1 MSTFRIGTQLTNSRD
16 RYSAA
21 MSVTSLTASSQTYLK
36 AIWNLQEWSDDPVGT
51 SMLAAKVGVRLSTV
65 SEAVR
70 KLTEQGMLQHTRYGS
85 VALTEEGAQHAVAMV
100 RRHRLIETFLAET
113 LGYRWDQ
120 VHEEAE
126 ALEHVVSDFMVDR
139 IDELLG
145 YPTKD
150 PHGDPIPSRAG
161 DIEHPDGAGWSC
173 ASRGW
178 LTVTLVSCSSWLNAA
193 SALVP
198 GWSRARVPLTPIRS
212 RLPWPIGPYRW
223 AVQRPTPSG

>member
-21 MSVTSLTASSQTYLK
+21 MSVTNLTASSQTYLK

-100 RRHRLIETFLAET
+100 RRHRLIETFLA
-113 LGYRWDQ
+113 
-120 VHEEAE
+120 
-126 ALEHVVSDFMVDR
+126 
-139 IDELLG
+139 
-145 YPTKD
+145 
-150 PHGDPIPSRAG
+150 
-161 DIEHPDGAGWSC
+161 
-173 ASRGW
+173 
-178 LTVTLVSCSSWLNAA
+178 
-193 SALVP
+193 
-198 GWSRARVPLTPIRS
+198 
-212 RLPWPIGPYRW
+212 
-223 AVQRPTPSG
+223 

>member
-21 MSVTSLTASSQTYLK
+21 MSVTNLTASSQTYLK

-113 LGYRWDQ
+113 LGS
-120 VHEEAE
+120 
-126 ALEHVVSDFMVDR
+126 VSYTH
-139 IDELLG
+139 LTL
-145 YPTKD
+145 PT
-150 PHGDPIPSRAG
+150 
-161 DIEHPDGAGWSC
+161 
-173 ASRGW
+173 
-178 LTVTLVSCSSWLNAA
+178 TLSTC
-193 SALVP
+193 
-198 GWSRARVPLTPIRS
+198 RS
-212 RLPWPIGPYRW
+212 RWSPYH
-223 AVQRPTPSG
+223 

>member
-100 RRHRLIETFLAET
+100 RRHRLIETFLAEI

-150 PHGDPIPSRAG
+150 PHGPAEPGTLSIRTGRCSCRPST
-161 DIEHPDGAGWSC
+161 PGWSC

-178 LTVTLVSCSSWLNAA
+178 LTVTPVSCSSWLNAA

-198 GWSRARVPLTPIRS
+198 GWSRAWVPLTPIRS
-212 RLPWPIGPYRW
+212 R
-223 AVQRPTPSG
+223 